1 MTESLTEVLIS
12 YGNWGMFA
20 AALLGGSVIPFASE
34 VVLLGLLAAG
44 ADATELL
51 LCATA
56 GNTLGG
62 LVNYGIGSLGKE
74 EWISRYAHVS
84 PEKLERGL
92 RKVRKYGSW
101 AGLLAW
107 VPFLGSVVTVSLG
120 YLRCRLLYSA
130 FNIAVG
136 KFARYALLISA
147 YAVV

>member
-1 MTESLTEVLIS
+1 MMEGLTGFLIEN
-12 YGNWGMFA
+12 GNWGMFVA
-20 AALLGGSVIPFASE
+20 AFLGGSVVPFASE

-44 ADATELL
+44 GNPTLLL

-62 LVNYGIGSLGKE
+62 LLNYVIGSLGNE
-74 EWISRYAHVS
+74 QWISRFAHVS
-84 PEKLERGL
+84 SERLQEGL

-107 VPFLGSVVTVSLG
+107 VPFLGSIVTVSLG

-130 FNIAVG
+130 FNITVG
-136 KFARYALLISA
+136 KFARYALIISA
-147 YAVV
+147 YKTV